1 MKLSNLFVLL
11 LVFLISLGYHDV
23 TCYNA
28 TTKQCDSE
36 PNIGAYGRV
45 AVDGNPTGFWCAAN
59 FLPKGTKI
67 TIPKLTGL
75 IVWTVK
81 DRLNKR
87 FPQRVDLL
95 FPLGETLGGVRNA
108 EIFKIKK

>member
-1 MKLSNLFVLL
+1 MKLSNLFIFLL
-11 LVFLISLGYHDV
+11 IVWTSIGYHDV

-28 TTKQCDSE
+28 TSKQCDSG

-45 AVDGNPTGFWCAAN
+45 AVGGNPTGFWCAAN

-67 TIPKLTGL
+67 KIPKLTGQ

-81 DRLNKR
+81 DRVNKI
-87 FPQRVDLL
+87 FPQRIDLL
-95 FPLGETLGGVRNA
+95 FPLGETLGGVRKA
-108 EIFKIKK
+108 EVFRKK